1 MRLVRGRLPL
11 AAILVAILLASCG
24 RPGVALR
31 IAGVNDALPGL
42 DSSYCQSG
50 GCTGTCGDYPVLFP
64 PIVQVRVTP
73 PVTLEIRADSGVT
86 EIHGDIWEG
95 DTVSGQP
102 VETFT
107 LAGQTARFVSQAMA
121 PGHRYYIAIDIHWSL
136 PLNTGGQGHVYRVEV
151 LPP

>member
-1 MRLVRGRLPL
+1 MPRLRGRLPL

-50 GCTGTCGDYPVLFP
+50 GCTTTCGDYPVLSP
-64 PIVQVRVTP
+64 PLVQVRVTP

>member
-1 MRLVRGRLPL
+1 MRRLRGRLPL

-24 RPGVALR
+24 IPGVALR
-31 IAGVNDALPGL
+31 IAGVNESLPGL

-50 GCTGTCGDYPVLFP
+50 GCTGTCGDYPVLAP

-136 PLNTGGQGHVYRVEV
+136 PLNTGGQGHVYRVQV

>member
-1 MRLVRGRLPL
+1 MRHLRGRLPL

-24 RPGVALR
+24 MPGVALR

-42 DSSYCQSG
+42 DSSYCQSV
-50 GCTGTCGDYPVLFP
+50 GCTGTCGDYPTLAP
-64 PIVQVRVTP
+64 PLVPVHVTP

-95 DTVSGQP
+95 DTVSGRP
-102 VETFT
+102 IEAFV
-107 LAGQTARFVSQAMA
+107 LAGQSAKYVSQAMA
-121 PGHRYYIAIDIHWSL
+121 PGHRYYIFLDVHWSL
-136 PLNTGGQGHVYRVEV
+136 PLNTGGRAHFFRVEL